1 MRIVLKLCMIVAL
14 FLCTMGGYAQSVG
27 DRLFAQGQKLQM
39 VQTVKSQ
46 NLAISKF
53 IAAQKAYD
61 SSAKK
66 SMCDNQIAICRS
78 NIKTLNQKQTI
89 RKQKV
94 RKQKVAV
101 VKDDSVAIAPKEE
114 REPVNL
120 YLSISY
126 IEFKAAGKANDK
138 HEVVVNCNYDNWEY
152 TCPDWVHVAK
162 NGNTLILTSS
172 ANSTSSERTGKL
184 SVTCYDKT
192 AELVIYQ
199 KSKFSIK
206 SIFGKKEKQK

>member
-101 VKDDSVAIAPKEE
+101 VKDDSVAIAPKKESQ
-114 REPVNL
+114 
-120 YLSISY
+120 SICICQS
-126 IEFKAAGKANDK
+126 
-138 HEVVVNCNYDNWEY
+138 
-152 TCPDWVHVAK
+152 
-162 NGNTLILTSS
+162 LI
-172 ANSTSSERTGKL
+172 
-184 SVTCYDKT
+184 
-192 AELVIYQ
+192 
-199 KSKFSIK
+199 
-206 SIFGKKEKQK
+206 

>member
-1 MRIVLKLCMIVAL
+1 
-14 FLCTMGGYAQSVG
+14 
-27 DRLFAQGQKLQM
+27 
-39 VQTVKSQ
+39 
-46 NLAISKF
+46 
-53 IAAQKAYD
+53 
-61 SSAKK
+61 
-66 SMCDNQIAICRS
+66 MCDNQIAICRS
-78 NIKTLNQKQTI
+78 NIKTLNQKQTV

-94 RKQKVAV
+94 RKQKEAV

-114 REPVNL
+114 RESVNL
-120 YLSISY
+120 FLSISY

>member
-1 MRIVLKLCMIVAL
+1 MVVVFSLCA
-14 FLCTMGGYAQSVG
+14 MGSYAQSIG
-27 DRLFAQGQKLQM
+27 DKLFAQGQKLQM

-66 SMCDNQIAICRS
+66 NMCDNQIAICRN
-78 NIKTLNQKQTI
+78 NIKTLSQKQTV
-89 RKQKV
+89 RNSKV
-94 RKQKVAV
+94 RKPNNVIV
-101 VKDDSVAIAPKEE
+101 EDDSLAMAPKVE

-120 YLSISY
+120 YLSVSY
-126 IEFKAAGKANDK
+126 IEFKASGKANDK
-138 HEVVVNCNYDNWEY
+138 HEVVVNCNYDSWEFS
-152 TCPDWVHVAK
+152 CPEWVQSVK
-162 NGNTLILTSS
+162 NGNTLILLAS
-172 ANSTSSERTGKL
+172 ANSTSEDRSGKL
-184 SVTCYDKT
+184 TVTCYDKT

-206 SIFGKKEKQK
+206 SIFGSKKK

>member
-66 SMCDNQIAICRS
+66 SMCNNQIAICRKS
-78 NIKTLNQKQTI
+78 NHRGNKWKSE
-89 RKQKV
+89 
-94 RKQKVAV
+94 
-101 VKDDSVAIAPKEE
+101 DEE
-114 REPVNL
+114 RERSL
-120 YLSISY
+120 L
-126 IEFKAAGKANDK
+126 
-138 HEVVVNCNYDNWEY
+138 
-152 TCPDWVHVAK
+152 
-162 NGNTLILTSS
+162 
-172 ANSTSSERTGKL
+172 
-184 SVTCYDKT
+184 
-192 AELVIYQ
+192 
-199 KSKFSIK
+199 FSD
-206 SIFGKKEKQK
+206 